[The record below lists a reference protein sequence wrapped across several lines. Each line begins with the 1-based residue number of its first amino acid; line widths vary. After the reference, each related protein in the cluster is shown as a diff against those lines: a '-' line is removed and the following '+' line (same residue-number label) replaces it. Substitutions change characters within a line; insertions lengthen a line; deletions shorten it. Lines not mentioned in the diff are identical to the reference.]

1 MSVSDD
7 ENETYKQFEIH
18 EGIAFLIELTPEIF
32 LPLKELDNKS
42 QFMEI
47 LSSINDLIGELII
60 TLPNTGIGI
69 YFYNCQK
76 TNKRFT
82 KDCGLN
88 RLFKLNDLNSFN
100 MKILNDAINDDING
114 ISLLKDKF
122 PYIEEDQD
130 DKLPAVLNTMLN
142 EFHNNKNYNNK
153 KLIWFTNNDRPFKR
167 DKTKHN
173 LWKIIN
179 DYDEFRINITP
190 FFLDSYADEKQS
202 KKKEFNPNLY
212 QEIFLNTNYL
222 NNRKGNDNDDDVEKG
237 TNIKPEFIQANMNDI
252 VFDGI
257 SNKTAKFKDTTL
269 STQIKSIIL
278 RLREIKR
285 ILFSCDL
292 ILGDGKGVSG
302 KFGCSVKGY
311 TIYNHERLKKFN
323 KIYNSGEELK
333 IVHTSSKMLNNR
345 TGEEIEVETENKK
358 SITEKNEDANI
369 RKGFPMGNDN
379 VLYLNSK
386 QTNFLKN
393 YAFDHN
399 FEDKSE
405 AAKVEDENEDENEDE
420 YDDNEDLDDH
430 SFSKP
435 PYLKLLGFRSL
446 STYQSHY
453 NSSAP
458 IFVTPDMNDG
468 LKTSSA
474 DGGYKNSF
482 KTFSSLY
489 QSCIKLQKYGI
500 LFGCLKKNSMPNLYS
515 LYPTKVTNSQKSG
528 LNFPEGFFLI
538 RLPWLDDVR
547 SLPEYSFLN
556 DAYLNDLSGESVPAD
571 ILLNFKHI
579 ISQFFLREYRP
590 LDFPNPSINFF
601 YKIINNELL
610 QEELSPESKS
620 IENNDITTQKL
631 IELRGYLQ
639 KEEIQTMLKA
649 LNVRLNKLSN
659 ESLKREMESSDGT
672 DSKKRK
678 KEVPELS
685 EEAVLTA
692 WKSNEWGQFTVW
704 QLKQFISKYKGL
716 IKLATK
722 KQDLIN
728 SIIQFLDKKYE
739 NGN

>member
-1 MSVSDD
+1 MSFSDD

-47 LSSINDLIGELII
+47 LSSINELVSELII

-69 YFYNCQK
+69 YFYNCKK
-76 TNKRFT
+76 TNKKFT

-100 MKILNDAINDDING
+100 MKMLNDAINDDMNG
-114 ISLLKDKF
+114 ISLLKNKF
-122 PYIEEDQD
+122 PYIEEEHND

-153 KLIWFTNNDRPFKR
+153 KLIWFTNNDRPFKSE
-167 DKTKHN
+167 KTKHI

-190 FFLDSYADEKQS
+190 FFLDSYTDEKQS
-202 KKKEFNPNLY
+202 KKREFNPNLY

-222 NNRKGNDNDDDVEKG
+222 NNQKRNDKDNDVEKH
-237 TNIKPEFIQANMNDI
+237 TNIKSEFVSGNVNDL

-257 SNKTAKFKDTTL
+257 SSKTAKFKDTTL
-269 STQIKSIIL
+269 STQIKSIIF

-292 ILGDGKGVSG
+292 VLGDGKGVSG

-311 TIYNHERLKKFN
+311 TIYNHEKLKKFN

-333 IVHTSSKMLNNR
+333 IVHTSSRLLNDR
-345 TGEEIEVETENKK
+345 TGEEIKVETKNTK
-358 SITEKNEDANI
+358 SVTERNEDANI
-369 RKGFPMGNDN
+369 RKGFPIGNDN
-379 VLYLNSK
+379 ILYLNSK

-399 FEDKSE
+399 TANESGTEEDQNGE
-405 AAKVEDENEDENEDE
+405 EDDLHN
-420 YDDNEDLDDH
+420 DNEDMDDH

-446 STYQSHY
+446 STFQPHY

-458 IFVTPDMNDG
+458 IFVTPDINDG
-468 LKTSSA
+468 LKTASA
-474 DGGYKNSF
+474 EGGYKNSF

-500 LFGCLKKNSMPNLYS
+500 LFGCLKKNSMPNLYA
-515 LYPTKVTNSQKSG
+515 LYPTKATNSNKSG

-547 SLPEYSFLN
+547 SLPEYSFVN
-556 DAYLNDLSGESVPAD
+556 EAYLNDFLGESVPSE

-579 ISQFFLREYRP
+579 ISQFFLKEYKP
-590 LDFPNPSINFF
+590 LDFPNPSINYF

-610 QEELSPESKS
+610 QEELSSESKS

-639 KEEIQTMLKA
+639 KEEIETMLKA

-678 KEVPELS
+678 KEVPELN

-692 WKSNEWGQFTVW
+692 WKSNEWSHFNVS
-704 QLKQFISKYKGL
+704 QLKQFVSKYKGL

-722 KQDLIN
+722 KQDIIN
-728 SIIQFLDKKYE
+728 NIIQFLDKKYE
-739 NGN
+739 TEN

>member
-1 MSVSDD
+1 MSFSDD
-7 ENETYKQFEIH
+7 ENEGYKQFEIH
-18 EGIAFLIELTPEIF
+18 EGIAFLIELTPDIF

-42 QFMEI
+42 QFIEI
-47 LSSINDLIGELII
+47 LSSINELVSELII

-76 TNKRFT
+76 TNKKFT

-100 MKILNDAINDDING
+100 MKMLNDAINDDANG

-122 PYIEEDQD
+122 PYIEHGHNE

-142 EFHNNKNYNNK
+142 EFHNKKNYNNK
-153 KLIWFTNNDRPFKR
+153 KLIWFTNNDKPFNN
-167 DKTKHN
+167 DKSKHN

-179 DYDEFRINITP
+179 DYDEFRIQVTP
-190 FFLDSYADEKQS
+190 FFLDSYTDEKQS
-202 KKKEFNPNLY
+202 KKKVFDPSLY

-222 NNRKGNDNDDDVEKG
+222 NNRKSNDKDDDEKERID
-237 TNIKPEFIQANMNDI
+237 IKSEFDSDRLNDI
-252 VFDGI
+252 LFDGI
-257 SNKTAKFKDTTL
+257 SKSTPRFKETTL
-269 STQIKSIIL
+269 STQIKSMIF
-278 RLREIKR
+278 RLKEIKR

-292 ILGDGKGVSG
+292 ILGDGEGVSG
-302 KFGCSVKGY
+302 NFGCSVKGY
-311 TIYNHERLKKFN
+311 TIYNHEKLKKFN

-333 IVHTSSKMLNNR
+333 IVHTRSKILNDR
-345 TGEEIEVETENKK
+345 TGEKVEVETKGNQ
-358 SITEKNEDANI
+358 SVTERNEDANI
-369 RKGFPMGNDN
+369 RKGFPIGNDH

-386 QTNFLKN
+386 QINFLKN

-399 FEDKSE
+399 SDNRAGGNS
-405 AAKVEDENEDENEDE
+405 EDEDEDEFDNE
-420 YDDNEDLDDH
+420 NEDLDDH
-430 SFSKP
+430 GFSKP

-446 STYQSHY
+446 STYQPHY

-468 LKTSSA
+468 LKTASA
-474 DGGYKNSF
+474 EGGYKNSF

-489 QSCIKLQKYGI
+489 QSCIKLQKYGV
-500 LFGCLKKNSMPNLYS
+500 LFGCLKKNSMPNLYA
-515 LYPTKVTNSQKSG
+515 LYPTKATNSNKSG

-556 DAYLNDLSGESVPAD
+556 NVNLNEPSGESVPPE

-590 LDFPNPSINFF
+590 LDFPNPSINYF

-620 IENNDITTQKL
+620 VENNDATTQKL

-639 KEEIQTMLKA
+639 QEELQTMLKT
-649 LNVRLNKLSN
+649 LKVRLNKLSN
-659 ESLKREMESSDGT
+659 ESLKREMESNDGA
-672 DSKKRK
+672 DNKKRK
-678 KEVPELS
+678 KEVPELND
-685 EEAVLTA
+685 EAVLTA
-692 WKSNEWGQFTVW
+692 WKSNDWNHFNVS
-704 QLKQFISKYKGL
+704 QLKQFVSKYKGL
-716 IKLATK
+716 IKLGTK
-722 KQDLIN
+722 KQDIIN
-728 SIIQFLDKKYE
+728 NIILFLNKKYE
-739 NGN
+739 TEK